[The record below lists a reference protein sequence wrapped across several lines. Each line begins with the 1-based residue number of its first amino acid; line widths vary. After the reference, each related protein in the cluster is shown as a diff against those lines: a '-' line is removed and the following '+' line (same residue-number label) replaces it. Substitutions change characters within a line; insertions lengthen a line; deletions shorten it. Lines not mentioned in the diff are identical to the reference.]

1 MFILNGKPLSLDVPF
16 TGPDGTQYPATWL
29 RLSTIEEKEAIGIIE
44 LPEPAIWDQRFYWGY
59 DSDNNLIPKDH
70 QQLVTLW
77 QNQTRTT
84 AGTLLFPTDWMI
96 IREADNTTSVPE
108 DIKTSRQNI
117 RLLCNEKVNSI
128 GITTTTGELATYVTS
143 SEYSSWDVEESNIR

>member
-1 MFILNGKPLSLDVPF
+1 MFLLNGTPLAPDIAF
-16 TGPDGTQYPATWL
+16 THNNIQYPNNWI
-29 RLSTIEEKEAIGIIE
+29 RLSTPEEKAAIGITEI
-44 LPEPAIWDQRFYWGY
+44 PDAPVHDQRFYWGY
-59 DSDNNLIPKDH
+59 DADNVLIPKDH
-70 QQLVTLW
+70 PQLVTLW

-84 AGTLLFPTDWMI
+84 AGTLLSPTDWMI
-96 IREADNTTSVPE
+96 TREADNSTPVPE

-143 SEYSSWDVEESNIR
+143 PEYSSWTVGIAST